1 MKLSLSHVFKL
12 SKAFRSLQS
21 EIKLKFQKI
30 LLLSRTL
37 ITDGKVRA
45 LSVQRADRFLQM
57 ANTDESAEPTV
68 LGKRD
73 RNIEQNDEFVVSKSE
88 AMSVSAGGEE
98 NGDDSDD
105 DIGPMPM
112 PEDSNEKNVRK
123 KRKGEFSTC
132 LLFRILTIDV
142 RWS

>member
-1 MKLSLSHVFKL
+1 MFSNCRMCFNTPSIWNKI
-12 SKAFRSLQS
+12 
-21 EIKLKFQKI
+21 EILENSVIIGADPDF
-30 LLLSRTL
+30 
-37 ITDGKVRA
+37 DGKVRA

-88 AMSVSAGGEE
+88 PMAVSAGGEE

-123 KRKGEFSTC
+123 KRKGESSTN
-132 LLFRILTIDV
+132 LLYWILTVDM
-142 RWS
+142 RLS